1 MNQSNPKD
9 HAMISW
15 KRWVS
20 VSVAATVL
28 GIACLQHVRAHEIKV
43 MLDRLN
49 VKKGEKDAVFLS
61 WGHLLPTEGPIRG
74 EDVEGYQL
82 LTPNGSV
89 QFLATDKES
98 DQRNV
103 VHLEDEGLYTAA
115 AIRKPSVL
123 TVFTLGDQHVHFLGP
138 KTEVR
143 EGGNIEDSFRSFQF
157 AKALVTAGNASETPK
172 PIGHALEIVPTS
184 PPETWT
190 VGRDISFQVLFE
202 GKPIFGKLFQA
213 KPLDFKPDDVWTWTR
228 PTDQR
233 GQAVLRPDR
242 PGTWL
247 LKASF
252 DRPAAPEDQ
261 KRYDKDHWTATLI
274 LEIHEAK

>member
-1 MNQSNPKD
+1 MT
-9 HAMISW
+9 HW
-15 KRWVS
+15 KRLAA
-20 VSVAATVL
+20 VAAVL
-28 GIACLQHVRAHEIKV
+28 GIACAQHVHAHEIKV
-43 MLDRLN
+43 MLDRLH

-82 LTPNGSV
+82 LTPSGSV
-89 QFLATDKES
+89 QILATDKES

-103 VHLEDEGLYTAA
+103 VHLEETGLYTAA

-143 EGGNIEDSFRSFQF
+143 EGSNVEDSFRSFQF
-157 AKALVTAGNASETPK
+157 AKALVTAGDASDSETPK
-172 PIGHALEIVPTS
+172 PIGHTLEIVPAT
-184 PPETWT
+184 PPAQWT
-190 VGRDISFQVLFE
+190 VGQDIPLRVLFE

-228 PTDQR
+228 PTDQA
-233 GQAVLRPDR
+233 GQAILRPDR
-242 PGTWL
+242 AGTWL

-274 LEIHEAK
+274 LEVREKK